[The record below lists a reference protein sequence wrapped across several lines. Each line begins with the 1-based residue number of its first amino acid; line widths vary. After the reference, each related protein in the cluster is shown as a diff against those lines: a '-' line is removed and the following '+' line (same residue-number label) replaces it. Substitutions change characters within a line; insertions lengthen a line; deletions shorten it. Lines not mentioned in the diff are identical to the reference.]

1 MVGQA
6 NLDKSKELMY
16 EVWYDVMK
24 PRYKDKSKL
33 LYMDTD
39 SFIMNIQTEDIFKDM
54 NEIVHEWFDTSKY
67 DQSLNRPIKHGVN
80 KKIIAKFK
88 DELNEWIW

>member
-1 MVGQA
+1 
-6 NLDKSKELMY
+6 
-16 EVWYDVMK
+16 MK
-24 PRYKDKSKL
+24 PRHKDKTKL

-54 NEIVHEWFDTSKY
+54 NEIVHEWFDASKY
-67 DQSLNRPIKHGVN
+67 DKSLNRPIKYGVN

-88 DELNEWIW
+88 DELNK